1 MIPVD
6 FLNES
11 PLRGQGA
18 VLASFWGFTVRST
31 PGMKRNKQGDKEVS
45 NKKSKDPAF
54 EALDWTDRNT
64 ITTALQRGTS
74 RREVMS
80 WLIAGGATIATAGS
94 IVTSAK
100 SVLAATPKKGGKLTF
115 ASDLH
120 GPSDT
125 LDPGLNTSTIDYT
138 RGRSIY
144 NSLCQINDDLSTR
157 PELAEEYSANADNT
171 EWTFKLRKGVKFHD
185 GSPFTADDVVYTM
198 NRHYGDDSTSTAKT
212 LVADVE
218 VWKKVDSHTVKAIM
232 KGPNSDLPVILG
244 TPQFK
249 VIKDGTTDFQ
259 NPVGT
264 GPFKLTEFQPGQRSL
279 HTRNEHYWREGANV
293 EEIEIFAITD
303 KVART
308 SALLSGDI
316 DLMQALDPKAIKQV
330 EKTDGVGIWSV
341 PSGAYMGICAM
352 THTAPGNNP
361 DFVKALQYIQRR
373 KKIVK
378 SILKGQGTVG
388 NDHPINIAYGADHCQ
403 ELPQKEH
410 DLDKAKFHL
419 KKSGITAAELQV
431 AEVGPGLTDICL
443 LAQREAQKIGLDLQV
458 KKVPNDGYWG
468 AVWMKTPINV
478 VTWNMRPTANVMLNI
493 AFAPD
498 APWNDTLWKNERLG
512 KLLVEVRGVKDA
524 AKRHEMYCEM
534 QTIISVGTDEHP
546 GSGMVIPV
554 HRNYVD
560 AKSDKVEG
568 IGRMPLG
575 SLGGYEWPE
584 FAWRTDV

>member
-1 MIPVD
+1 MTDNTHNSETNILGLD
-6 FLNES
+6 DLS
-11 PLRGQGA
+11 GA
-18 VLASFWGFTVRST
+18 DQETV
-31 PGMKRNKQGDKEVS
+31 Q
-45 NKKSKDPAF
+45 
-54 EALDWTDRNT
+54 
-64 ITTALQRGTS
+64 TALKRGAT
-74 RREVMS
+74 RRQVMG
-80 WLIAGGATIATAGS
+80 WLMASGATIISAGA
-94 IVTSAK
+94 IVSSAQT
-100 SVLAATPKKGGKLTF
+100 VLAATPKKGGKLKF

-138 RGRSIY
+138 RGRSMY
-144 NSLCQINDDLSTR
+144 NSLCQINDDLTTR
-157 PELAEEYSANADNT
+157 PELAEEYSANADGT
-171 EWTFKLRKGVKFHD
+171 EWTFKLRKDVKFHD
-185 GSPFTADDVVYTM
+185 GSPFTADDVIYTM
-198 NRHYGDDSTSTAKT
+198 SRHYGEKSTSTAKT
-212 LVADVE
+212 LVADVKE
-218 VWKKVDSHTVKAIM
+218 WKKVDSHTVKAIM
-232 KGPNSDLPVILG
+232 TGPNLDLPVILG

-249 VIKDGTTDFQ
+249 IIKDGTTEFQ

-264 GPFKLTEFQPGQRSL
+264 GPFKLKEFKPGQRTI
-279 HTRNEHYWREGANV
+279 HVRNEHYWRDGPNV
-293 EEIEIFAITD
+293 DEIEITAITD
-303 KVART
+303 KVARL

-316 DLMQALDPKAIKQV
+316 DMMQALDPKAIKKV
-330 EKTDGVGIWSV
+330 ESTDGVGIWSV
-341 PSGAYMGICAM
+341 ASGAYLGICAM

-361 DFVKALQYIQRR
+361 DFVKAMQFIQRR

-378 SILKGQGTVG
+378 SVLKGQGTVG
-388 NDHPINIAYGADHCQ
+388 NDHPINIAYGADHCS
-403 ELPQKEH
+403 ELPIREH

-419 KKSGITAAELQV
+419 KKSGITAAELHV
-431 AEVGPGLTDICL
+431 AEVGPGMTDICL
-443 LAQREAQKIGLDLQV
+443 LAQREAQKIGLDLQI

-468 AVWMKTPINV
+468 AVWMKTPLNV
-478 VTWNMRPTANVMLNI
+478 VTWNMRPTANVMLNL

-534 QTIISVGTDEHP
+534 QKLISVGSDEHP
-546 GSGMVIPV
+546 GSGMVIPA

-560 AKSDKVEG
+560 AKTDKVQG